1 MFLCGRA
8 RWQGTS
14 VTSFNPSRIFET
26 LDRHG
31 VDYLTIGAWAVIAH
45 GYVRATAD
53 IDVIAGLDRENMVRL
68 AGALSELNAR
78 LRGVDA
84 DKLGIDPTDPE
95 VLANGASFTMD
106 TDAGPLDFLNDVPG
120 AVDYDQMRS
129 RAREA
134 IAGGVTV
141 RVDGYGDLIRMKE
154 ASGREQDLLDIHQL
168 SDRQSSQPE

>member
-1 MFLCGRA
+1 MTLFD
-8 RWQGTS
+8 
-14 VTSFNPSRIFET
+14 PSRIFET

-53 IDVIAGLDRENMVRL
+53 IDFVARLDQNNMIRL
-68 AGALSELNAR
+68 GAALAELNAR

-84 DKLGIDPTDPE
+84 DKLDIDPTDPE

-120 AVDYDQMRS
+120 AADYEEMRS
-129 RAREA
+129 RARQA
-134 IAGGVTV
+134 NAGGVTV
-141 RVDGYGDLIRMKE
+141 WVVGYEDLIRMKE

-168 SDRQSSQPE
+168 SQLRFGGND

>member
-1 MFLCGRA
+1 MTAFG
-8 RWQGTS
+8 
-14 VTSFNPSRIFET
+14 PSRIFQT

-31 VDYLTIGAWAVIAH
+31 VDYLTTGAWAVIAH

-53 IDVIAGLDRENMVRL
+53 IDFVARLDEQNMVRL
-68 AGALSELNAR
+68 GAALSDLNAR

-84 DKLGIDPTDPE
+84 EKLEIDPTDPQ

-120 AVDYDQMRS
+120 AADYDEMRS
-129 RAREA
+129 RARQVN
-134 IAGGVTV
+134 AGGVTV
-141 RVDGYGDLIRMKE
+141 WVVGYEDLIRMKQ

-168 SDRQSSQPE
+168 RDRQSSPE

>member
-1 MFLCGRA
+1 MTTFDPA
-8 RWQGTS
+8 
-14 VTSFNPSRIFET
+14 RIFGT

-53 IDVIAGLDRENMVRL
+53 IDFIARLDRENMVRL
-68 AGALSELNAR
+68 AAALSELNAR

-84 DKLGIDPTDPE
+84 EKLGLDPTDPQTLE
-95 VLANGASFTMD
+95 NGASFTMD

-120 AVDYDQMRS
+120 AVEYDQMRS
-129 RAREA
+129 RARQA
-134 IAGGVTV
+134 DAGGVSV
-141 RVDGYGDLIRMKE
+141 WVVGYEDLIRMKE

-168 SDRQSSQPE
+168 RDRRLSTEN

>member
-1 MFLCGRA
+1 MTTFDPA
-8 RWQGTS
+8 
-14 VTSFNPSRIFET
+14 RIFET

-53 IDVIAGLDRENMVRL
+53 IDFIARLDRENMVRL
-68 AGALSELNAR
+68 AAALSELNAR

-84 DKLGIDPTDPE
+84 EKLRIDPTNPQTLE
-95 VLANGASFTMD
+95 NGASFTMD

-120 AVDYDQMRS
+120 AVEYDQMRS
-129 RAREA
+129 RARQA
-134 IAGGVTV
+134 DAGGVSV
-141 RVDGYGDLIRMKE
+141 WVVGYDDLIRMKE

-168 SDRQSSQPE
+168 GEKRLSPDN